1 MTAATGADPQ
11 AAAGPKERIGFSAWW
26 MLAVLFLFYF
36 IAWVDR
42 YSLTMMVE
50 PIKADLGLSDF
61 RMSLILGP
69 AFAVFYG
76 VFGLPL
82 GLAADRFSRRW
93 VIFIGMVFWS
103 MATMASG
110 LADTF
115 YGLLLARMAIGIGEA
130 SLVPAAYSLLGDR
143 FPKARLA
150 TAMAT
155 FSMAQKIGMAAS
167 FTLAAL
173 AIVAAA
179 SMHRWFPAATEFE
192 PWQMA
197 FLLLGAPGLVL
208 APLVFTFKEPPRRG
222 AKAAKSVSD
231 RRLFSYL
238 KKEWRRSVPLALA
251 VCFISICSS
260 GLSSWAPAYIGRRF
274 DWEPMQ
280 FGPVI
285 SLISLMSAF
294 AVVAKGGI
302 MDWLFSRGMKDA
314 HVRFYTWLLM
324 LGVPVAAIGFILPNP
339 WLFVA
344 ALGFLQIIVIPY
356 MVYFSA
362 TIQLMAPVHVR
373 GQMTGLYFGLSAL
386 VGAGFGPMIVGA
398 VTDFVFADPAKLG
411 WSLGIVITTGLT
423 VTLFMLRIFLRG
435 LSGAIQ
441 ERAVLDAA

>member
-1 MTAATGADPQ
+1 MTTTAAEPGTQGAE
-11 AAAGPKERIGFSAWW
+11 KTRLGFDAWW
-26 MLAVLFLFYF
+26 MLAVLFVFYF
-36 IAWVDR
+36 VAWVDR

-50 PIKADLGLSDF
+50 PIKADLNLSDF
-61 RMSLILGP
+61 KMSLILGP

-93 VIFIGMVFWS
+93 VIFIGMVLWS
-103 MATMASG
+103 LATMSSG
-110 LADTF
+110 LANTF
-115 YGLLLARMAIGIGEA
+115 YGLLIARMAIGIGEA

-150 TAMAT
+150 TAMAI
-155 FSMAQKIGMAAS
+155 FSMGQKIGMAAS

-179 SMHRWFPAATEFE
+179 SLHRLFPESAAFA

-197 FLLLGAPGLVL
+197 FLLLGAPGLLIALL
-208 APLVFTFKEPPRRG
+208 AFTFREPPRRG
-222 AKAAKSVSD
+222 AKAAKSISD
-231 RRLFSYL
+231 KRLFSYL
-238 KKEWRRSVPLALA
+238 KKEWRHSVPLALA
-251 VCFISICSS
+251 VAFISICSS

-274 DWEPMQ
+274 DWEPIQ
-280 FGPVI
+280 FGPAV
-285 SLISLMSAF
+285 SLISLLSAF

-324 LGVPVAAIGFILPNP
+324 LGIPVSAVAFMLPNP
-339 WLFVA
+339 WLFIA
-344 ALGFLQIIVIPY
+344 ALAFLQIVVIPY

-362 TIQLMAPVHVR
+362 TIQLMAPAPVR

-386 VGAGFGPMIVGA
+386 IGAGFGPLIVGA
-398 VTDFVFADPAKLG
+398 VTDFVLGDADKLG
-411 WSLGIVITTGLT
+411 WSLGIVITTGL
-423 VTLFMLRIFLRG
+423 VGTLLMLRIFLRG
-435 LSGAIQ
+435 LSSVVQ
-441 ERAVLDAA
+441 KRAELDAL